1 MTAQVREIL
10 IIKGEKYGLSC
21 VPAIPENAEYLEKL
35 EPDKGKKFLSGIFD
49 STACWRKYIGTWE
62 IKDDKF
68 YFLDI
73 KGLYRK
79 KNKDPIFAEWYSGI
93 IKYPKGKLLKR
104 IHLAFASVYE
114 EEVQI
119 TVENGIVK
127 STKTIDN
134 RNRYFDDWTLRFWDR
149 WQLQ

>member
-1 MTAQVREIL
+1 MTSQVREIL
-10 IIKGEKYGLSC
+10 IIKGQKHGLSC
-21 VPAIPENAEYLEKL
+21 LPDIPVDTEYIEKL
-35 EPDKGKKFLSGIFD
+35 VPEEGKKFFSGIYD

-79 KNKDPIFAEWYSGI
+79 RNKDPVFADWYSGTL
-93 IKYPKGKLLKR
+93 KYPQGKLLKSVN
-104 IHLAFASVYE
+104 LAFASVYE
-114 EEVQI
+114 EEVNI
-119 TVENGIVK
+119 SIKSGIVQ
-127 STKTIDN
+127 STEIIDN
-134 RNRYFDDWTLRFWDR
+134 RNRYFDEWTFRFWDR